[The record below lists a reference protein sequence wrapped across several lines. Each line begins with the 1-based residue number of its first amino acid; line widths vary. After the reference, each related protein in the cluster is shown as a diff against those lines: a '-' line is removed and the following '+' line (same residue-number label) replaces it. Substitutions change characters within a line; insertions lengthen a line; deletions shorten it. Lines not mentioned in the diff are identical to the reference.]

1 MCVSYMFLHGS
12 PCVNTLNLFV
22 SFFIV
27 WLPKEFIPCDS
38 EKLLFKWIWKKGKLF
53 CHSKLFLV
61 FGYFK
66 QFQSTECITL
76 KMCVVWSF
84 RLVGFFAFSINRS
97 KNRWNAVN
105 WVWLRFFVLYLLS
118 YKKNLLTVYHS
129 NYGHHVAGSSLGWML
144 ERSK

>member
-1 MCVSYMFLHGS
+1 MFLS
-12 PCVNTLNLFV
+12 LLFDCRRNLFHA
-22 SFFIV
+22 I
-27 WLPKEFIPCDS
+27 LKNYYLNEF
-38 EKLLFKWIWKKGKLF
+38 EKKGKLF

-118 YKKNLLTVYHS
+118 YKKTCLPFTIATMVTMWLD
-129 NYGHHVAGSSLGWML
+129 AGSLKINL
-144 ERSK
+144 FYFNRKIKITNKI